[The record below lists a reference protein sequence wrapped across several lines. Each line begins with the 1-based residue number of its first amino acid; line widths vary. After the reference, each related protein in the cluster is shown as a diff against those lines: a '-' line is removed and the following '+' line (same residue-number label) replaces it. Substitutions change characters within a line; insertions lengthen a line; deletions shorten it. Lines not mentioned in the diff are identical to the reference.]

1 MLDQEVLKRVGEF
14 RGEVETIRNTFSQ
27 GRRFDEEMLLRGSK
41 HRGRIIEGS
50 FSRWPNDDV
59 KIAIDD
65 SRVYLGCLRLTEAR
79 REEVLRLTGR
89 LPRARRE
96 GNAAVGARLAKILQD
111 GSVHDFTVEEV
122 DTVNLVAYLSFGE
135 LDGFL
140 DNLAGME
147 VLGGGTGVPATTGG
161 AESGK
166 GMRILGGRPL
176 LIDGNNVV
184 RQDNVHGWRVL
195 RALVD
200 LLRRDGVAYHVY
212 FDATID
218 HVVTDEEGRSFIGA
232 LMWERN
238 DGGDATRCPS
248 RDEADKFILHAAD
261 KTGSHVL
268 SNDGYRQWDGQY
280 PWIAIRNNTGEV
292 RRVHKFTVE
301 NDHLSIPDLDVYE
314 ALGGSPW

>member
-14 RGEVETIRNTFSQ
+14 RGELETIRNTFSQ

-147 VLGGGTGVPATTGG
+147 VLGGGDWSSSDDGR
-161 AESGK
+161 SGK
-166 GMRILGGRPL
+166 WEGHAHPE
-176 LIDGNNVV
+176 
-184 RQDNVHGWRVL
+184 RQAFVDRRQQRGATGQCAWL
-195 RALVD
+195 ARA
-200 LLRRDGVAYHVY
+200 
-212 FDATID
+212 
-218 HVVTDEEGRSFIGA
+218 EGAG
-232 LMWERN
+232 
-238 DGGDATRCPS
+238 
-248 RDEADKFILHAAD
+248 
-261 KTGSHVL
+261 
-268 SNDGYRQWDGQY
+268 
-280 PWIAIRNNTGEV
+280 
-292 RRVHKFTVE
+292 
-301 NDHLSIPDLDVYE
+301 
-314 ALGGSPW
+314 

>member
-1 MLDQEVLKRVGEF
+1 
-14 RGEVETIRNTFSQ
+14 
-27 GRRFDEEMLLRGSK
+27 
-41 HRGRIIEGS
+41 
-50 FSRWPNDDV
+50 
-59 KIAIDD
+59 
-65 SRVYLGCLRLTEAR
+65 
-79 REEVLRLTGR
+79 
-89 LPRARRE
+89 
-96 GNAAVGARLAKILQD
+96 
-111 GSVHDFTVEEV
+111 
-122 DTVNLVAYLSFGE
+122 
-135 LDGFL
+135 
-140 DNLAGME
+140 
-147 VLGGGTGVPATTGG
+147 
-161 AESGK
+161 
-166 GMRILGGRPL
+166 MRILRGRPL

-218 HVVTDEEGRSFIGA
+218 HVVTDEEGRSFIGT